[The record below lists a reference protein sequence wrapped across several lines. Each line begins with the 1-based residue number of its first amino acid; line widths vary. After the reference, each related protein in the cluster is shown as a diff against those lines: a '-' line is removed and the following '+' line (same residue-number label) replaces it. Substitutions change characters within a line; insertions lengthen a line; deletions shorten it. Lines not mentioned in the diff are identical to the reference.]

1 MRKLLFVLISVV
13 LLTGCGDKTIDA
25 SSPENL
31 KKSISEMVSEL
42 QGDQLQSFN
51 ISMGRIMINSAIEA
65 AGDEKKK
72 QAIIK
77 NKINGKTAS
86 EIIKIG
92 ENEKLPGE
100 AD

>member
-31 KKSISEMVSEL
+31 KKSISDMVSEL
-42 QGDQLQSFN
+42 EGDRLQSFN

-72 QAIIK
+72 QEIIK
-77 NKINGKTAS
+77 SKIDGKTAA
-86 EIIKIG
+86 EVIKIG

>member
-31 KKSISEMVSEL
+31 KKSISDMVSEL
-42 QGDQLQSFN
+42 EGDRLQSFN

-65 AGDEKKK
+65 AGDDKKK

-77 NKINGKTAS
+77 NKIFLKFQDCNILIQIN
-86 EIIKIG
+86 EIF
-92 ENEKLPGE
+92 
-100 AD
+100 